1 MKPILAT
8 VFLMSGLA
16 ALAQTPSVEVWAV
29 PSAVKVRPDDRV
41 QARNLVW
48 DKSTKTISIAGAKN
62 EHVPFQIVIT
72 VPPPPDRYHSAA
84 SGFFVEA
91 SDLVS
96 SAGRLARDHVKPY
109 LEHVILCPG
118 KSSPID

>member
-1 MKPILAT
+1 MKPIFVIAFMISC
-8 VFLMSGLA
+8 VA

-62 EHVPFQIVIT
+62 KHVPFQIVIT
-72 VPPPPDRYHSAA
+72 VPPPPNSYHPAA
-84 SGFFVEA
+84 SGF
-91 SDLVS
+91 SW
-96 SAGRLARDHVKPY
+96 KPATWFPAPAA
-109 LEHVILCPG
+109 LRG
-118 KSSPID
+118 TR